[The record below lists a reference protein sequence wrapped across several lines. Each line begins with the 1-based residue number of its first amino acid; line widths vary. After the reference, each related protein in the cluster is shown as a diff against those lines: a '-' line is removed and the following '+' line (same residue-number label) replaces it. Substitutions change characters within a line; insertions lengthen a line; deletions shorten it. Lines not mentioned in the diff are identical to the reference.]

1 MKNLSNFFSERLNVI
16 GAWLLAL
23 LWVTPLLYA
32 IWAAVH
38 PIEYEANFD
47 IFAPLT
53 TYNFTNAWSQA
64 PFARYLI
71 NTVMMTTMIVI
82 SQFILCTFVA
92 FAFARFEFPF
102 KNILFA
108 MVLLQLLI
116 MPDILIVEN
125 YKTIRFLGIMD
136 TILAIGLPYMASG
149 FGIFLLRQTF
159 KSIPKELDDAAR
171 IDGAGILRIIWNVY
185 VPLSMPTFV
194 AYGLVSVSFHWN
206 NFLWPL
212 IITNSVETRPLTVG
226 LSIFSM
232 SEAGVEWATISAG
245 TLMTTAPLFIA
256 FLIFQRQFIASFMTA
271 GIK

>member
-1 MKNLSNFFSERLNVI
+1 MRTIANFLSERLNVI

-23 LWVTPLLYA
+23 LWVMPLLYA
-32 IWAAVH
+32 IWAAIH

-125 YKTIRFLGIMD
+125 YKTIRFLGLMD
-136 TILAIGLPYMASG
+136 TILAIGLPYM
-149 FGIFLLRQTF
+149 LR
-159 KSIPKELDDAAR
+159 
-171 IDGAGILRIIWNVY
+171 
-185 VPLSMPTFV
+185 
-194 AYGLVSVSFHWN
+194 
-206 NFLWPL
+206 
-212 IITNSVETRPLTVG
+212 
-226 LSIFSM
+226 
-232 SEAGVEWATISAG
+232 
-245 TLMTTAPLFIA
+245 
-256 FLIFQRQFIASFMTA
+256 
-271 GIK
+271 

>member
-1 MKNLSNFFSERLNVI
+1 MKNFSGLFGEKLNII

-23 LWVTPLLYA
+23 IWVLPLLYA
-32 IWAAVH
+32 IWAAIH

-47 IFAPLT
+47 ITTPLT
-53 TYNFTNAWSQA
+53 TYNFINAWSQA
-64 PFARYLI
+64 PFARYLL
-71 NTVMMTTMIVI
+71 NTVMMTSMIIVC
-82 SQFILCTFVA
+82 QFTLCTFVA
-92 FAFARFEFPF
+92 FAFARFDFPF
-102 KNILFA
+102 KNFLFA
-108 MVLLQLLI
+108 LVLLQLLI

-159 KSIPKELDDAAR
+159 MSIPKELDDAAK
-171 IDGAGILRIIWNVY
+171 IDGAGVLRIIWNVY
-185 VPLSMPTFV
+185 IPLSIPTFV

>member
-1 MKNLSNFFSERLNVI
+1 MRTLSNFIGERLNVI

-64 PFARYLI
+64 PFARYLV
-71 NTVMMTTMIVI
+71 NTVLMTTMIVI

-108 MVLLQLLI
+108 LVLLQLLI

-206 NFLWPL
+206 NFLD
-212 IITNSVETRPLTVG
+212 I
-226 LSIFSM
+226 
-232 SEAGVEWATISAG
+232 
-245 TLMTTAPLFIA
+245 
-256 FLIFQRQFIASFMTA
+256 
-271 GIK
+271 